1 MPYSASINEKK
12 RQVVQLENNVVKI
25 LDTLS
30 DNVTA
35 TVLVLARHAGG
46 YPAGLVADRDRLV
59 LNGGVGMVQVYRVVT
74 DTEECDP
81 AQQ

>member
-1 MPYSASINEKK
+1 MGGGVVGLVSGAS
-12 RQVVQLENNVVKI
+12 VTLVQLENNVVKI

-35 TVLVLARHAGG
+35 TVSGLARHAGG

-59 LNGGVGMVQVYRVVT
+59 LNGGVGMVQVCIHLQIFTLLLYH
-74 DTEECDP
+74 
-81 AQQ
+81 